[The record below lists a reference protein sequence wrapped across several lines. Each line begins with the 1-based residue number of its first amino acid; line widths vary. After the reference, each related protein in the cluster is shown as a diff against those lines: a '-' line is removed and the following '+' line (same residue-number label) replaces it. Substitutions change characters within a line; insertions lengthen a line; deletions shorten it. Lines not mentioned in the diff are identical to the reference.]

1 MVTSNFIIRDVSI
14 DDAAGVARVQ
24 AEAWQTAYKGIV
36 SEVILS
42 AKTQE
47 AGTPKFIEK
56 IRTHIESRTNF
67 PFLVAV
73 MNEEIVGFAHSC
85 APREAPSEYDCELGA
100 IYVDPVSHGL
110 GVGSSLVCETAKRFK
125 AAGLNRM
132 IIWSFIENPWQ
143 RFYNKIGGAILP
155 IHREKILGGK
165 HLSLVAYAWTDL
177 DELIRNTSKVV

>member
-1 MVTSNFIIRDVSI
+1 METSNFIIRNVTI
-14 DDAAGVARVQ
+14 DDAAGVAQVQ
-24 AEAWQTAYKGIV
+24 AEAWRTAYNGIV
-36 SEVILS
+36 PEVILS

-56 IRTHIESRTNF
+56 IRTHIESQTNF

-73 MNEEIVGFAHSC
+73 MNEDIVGFAHSR

-100 IYVDPVSHGL
+100 IYVDPVSHGM
-110 GVGSSLVCETAKRFK
+110 GVGSSLVCETAKLFK
-125 AAGLNRM
+125 AAGFSKM

-143 RFYNKIGGAILP
+143 RFYKKIGGEILP

-165 HLSLVAYAWTDL
+165 PLTLAAYSWTDL
-177 DELIRNTSKVV
+177 DELIRKTTKIV